1 MRTAL
6 VMFALLAAGCATTQL
21 PIPPIKLEAPSKRV
35 MVAPETLGPAPK
47 AGDDL
52 FDLHADL
59 RAKYGRETGKLKAL
73 QSYVR
78 KIRKDATK

>member
-1 MRTAL
+1 MRTTLAIA
-6 VMFALLAAGCATTQL
+6 ALLAAGCATTQ
-21 PIPPIKLEAPSKRV
+21 PPIQPAKLEAPSKRV
-35 MVAPETLGPAPK
+35 MAAPETLGPAPK

-59 RAKYGRETGKLKAL
+59 RAKYGRETGRLKAL
-73 QSYVR
+73 QAYVR